1 MAIQLRQ
8 QVLDLIDTKLSTG
21 SNITA
26 AEHREVE
33 QSIVDYVGFN
43 MVAYGKIGPID
54 ITGTQTSYTTTGNL
68 LSAVKTDQFERMQR
82 VYVTIPSGLLSNT
95 DFKVRI
101 DLESGGTDNL
111 DNDIVPVL
119 FKKDGSSTTTFY
131 LVLEEISTRVNS
143 IFIHVEVVQLRTLW

>member
-8 QVLDLIDTKLSTG
+8 QVLDLIETNLSTG

-26 AEHREVE
+26 AEHRAVE

-54 ITGTQTSYTTTGNL
+54 ITGTQTSYEVDGNL
-68 LSAVKTDQFERMQR
+68 VSAVKTNQFERMQR
-82 VYVTIPSGLLSNT
+82 VYVTIPSGLLTSPN
-95 DFKVRI
+95 FKVRI

-119 FKKDGSSTTTFY
+119 FKKDGSSTTTFF
-131 LVLEEISTRVNS
+131 LVLEEISTRVNA
-143 IFIHVEVVQLRTLW
+143 IFIHVEVVQLRTL